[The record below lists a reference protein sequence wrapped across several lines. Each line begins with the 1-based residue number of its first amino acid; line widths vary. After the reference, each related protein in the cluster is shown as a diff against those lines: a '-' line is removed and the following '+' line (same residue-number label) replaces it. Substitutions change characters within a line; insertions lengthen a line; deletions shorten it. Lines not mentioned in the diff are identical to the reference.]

1 MSVRNKVERQLKEIM
16 KEEIKKKKRE
26 TITENMAEKKINKMK

>member
-16 KEEIKKKKRE
+16 KEEIKKKK
-26 TITENMAEKKINKMK
+26 EKQSQKIWRRRR